1 MKRWIAGMLAAAM
14 LFSFAGCSPI
24 HGMGKATGRLSGQTP
39 ADSLPADFQK
49 GYNAFTANLLRQM
62 YSGGKDVFISPA
74 SLMIA
79 LGMTANGAD
88 GDTLNQMLTAAG
100 MPDSDTLN
108 TGCRDLQSLLTGNKK
123 HCFKLSNAI
132 LIKDS
137 AKEAV
142 LPDFL
147 KRNEE
152 YYGALVSAL
161 PFDDTLVPKINQWA
175 EQNTNGMIK
184 NVIDHPPDS
193 DDFMFLMNAL
203 LFDGKWKTEFNKK
216 STADGVFHAASGD
229 ETMPMMH
236 AGLKSQPYF
245 EDDKVQAALLSYQD
259 GRTAMLVVL
268 PKGSL
273 NELMGNLSAD
283 TFPEWINGMK
293 SCGKLNLT
301 FPRFS
306 LSYKSEMIPALQS
319 LGITDAFDADTA
331 DFSRLADAGKMD
343 GNPFISEV
351 THQTALEVDESG
363 TRAAAVT
370 IIHTNKLS
378 AMEEQVTNMV
388 VDRPFFCAIVDQPTG
403 AVLFAGAVN
412 NPQKLNK

>member
-1 MKRWIAGMLAAAM
+1 MKRWIAGMLAAVM
-14 LFSFAGCSPI
+14 LFSSAGCSPI

-39 ADSLPADFQK
+39 ADSMPANFQQ
-49 GYNAFTANLLRQM
+49 GYDAFTANLLRRM
-62 YSGGKDVFISPA
+62 YSDGQDVFVSPA

-79 LGMTANGAD
+79 LGMTADGAD
-88 GDTLNQMLTAAG
+88 GETLSQMLSAAG

-108 TGCRDLQSLLTGNKK
+108 TGCRDLQSLLTGNSK
-123 HCFKLSNAI
+123 HCFKLSDAI

-137 AKEAV
+137 AKKAV

-147 KRNEE
+147 KRNED

-161 PFDDTLVPKINQWA
+161 PFDDTLAPKINRWA
-175 EQNTNGMIK
+175 EKNTNGMIK
-184 NVIDHPPDS
+184 NVMDRPPDS

-216 STADGVFHAASGD
+216 VTADGVFHAANGD
-229 ETMPMMH
+229 ETLSMMH

-245 EDDKVQAALLSYQD
+245 EDDKVQATLLSYQD

-283 TFPEWINGMK
+283 SIPGWIDGMK
-293 SCGKLNLT
+293 NCGEVNLVL
-301 FPRFS
+301 PRFS
-306 LSYKSEMIPALQS
+306 LSYKNEMIPALRS

-331 DFSRLADAGKMD
+331 DFSRLVDAGKMD

-351 THQTALEVDESG
+351 IHQTALEVDESG

-370 IIHTNKLS
+370 VGNFTNEL
-378 AMEEQVTNMV
+378 MEDTVEMT

-412 NPQKLNK
+412 NPQKLNP